1 MKTKTTKLRILV
13 FLKTGRVIHNFESR
27 LLKRKTSKIFT
38 RVKNNREALHFNA
51 NVGRHHEEFSALGKA
66 RERKSKQQLR
76 IKRKRRVRSWLS
88 KKEHKA
94 DALALGAEE
103 GRDKLRKAAVRSKYP
118 LTRRYPNE
126 GTQLQ

>member
-1 MKTKTTKLRILV
+1 M
-13 FLKTGRVIHNFESR
+13 
-27 LLKRKTSKIFT
+27 
-38 RVKNNREALHFNA
+38 KNNREDLHFNA
-51 NVGRHHEEFSALGKA
+51 NVGSHHEEFSALGKA

>member
-1 MKTKTTKLRILV
+1 MILRFQPRNQKNSLTRRNPYASAAYGTREDTKDFRTGARRASERGRRILEYV
-13 FLKTGRVIHNFESR
+13 TEEGASGNTAAGE
-27 LLKRKTSKIFT
+27 KTSI
-38 RVKNNREALHFNA
+38 RSS
-51 NVGRHHEEFSALGKA
+51 EEG
-66 RERKSKQQLR
+66 
-76 IKRKRRVRSWLS
+76 
-88 KKEHKA
+88 HKA

>member
-103 GRDKLRKAAVRSKYP
+103 GRDKLRKAAGRSKYP
-118 LTRRYPNE
+118 LIRRYPNG
-126 GTQLQ
+126 GTRL

>member
-118 LTRRYPNE
+118 QTRRSPNE
-126 GTQLQ
+126 GTHIR

>member
-1 MKTKTTKLRILV
+1 M
-13 FLKTGRVIHNFESR
+13 
-27 LLKRKTSKIFT
+27 
-38 RVKNNREALHFNA
+38 
-51 NVGRHHEEFSALGKA
+51 
-66 RERKSKQQLR
+66 
-76 IKRKRRVRSWLS
+76 RSWLS

-118 LTRRYPNE
+118 MTRRYPNE